1 MDDNDLLVSLVENM
15 VKIVVE
21 VVRNLK
27 IRQAKH
33 RYRPQ
38 LYYVYRHQGHLAHSC
53 SDQAKR
59 ECQEQMM
66 NVRFMKIIDPKVGNY
81 ESRRRIGKGKREIIS
96 NGTVRNKVTQMKNR
110 AIPVKSIGKGVEL
123 NKLKDNRAGVKR
135 NEHEMF
141 IHYQKSAQG
150 DNPKRQYDLG
160 LCYQYEAST
169 DKGEKG
175 TFELDLRNN
184 EVIEE
189 SGDCR
194 DKVVENEPVVVM
206 EASLDEVIKIDA
218 MMKGLLK
225 TLMTNASDVKWSD
238 DKKNMMVSSII
249 RDEIY
254 MNDVIINDA
263 PELNSKVQLIE
274 YVDETSNV
282 EDVSEFDLEMKM
294 DGDAS
299 INQTSDGGETTGIE
313 IEAPKDKGSTFW
325 DINIDRRDQDQDG
338 FSDERSANLDRVNG
352 MFNRGDCYQNGTSSE
367 RDENKT
373 FKWYL
378 NSAKNGISNKT
389 DEFESGHSKDVDTI
403 KEEMLVFE
411 WNPKGAEGDNS
422 SVQSS
427 LGYDETEAY

>member
-110 AIPVKSIGKGVEL
+110 AIPVKSI
-123 NKLKDNRAGVKR
+123 
-135 NEHEMF
+135 
-141 IHYQKSAQG
+141 
-150 DNPKRQYDLG
+150 
-160 LCYQYEAST
+160 
-169 DKGEKG
+169 
-175 TFELDLRNN
+175 
-184 EVIEE
+184 VIEE

-313 IEAPKDKGSTFW
+313 IEAPKDKGST
-325 DINIDRRDQDQDG
+325 
-338 FSDERSANLDRVNG
+338 
-352 MFNRGDCYQNGTSSE
+352 
-367 RDENKT
+367 
-373 FKWYL
+373 
-378 NSAKNGISNKT
+378 
-389 DEFESGHSKDVDTI
+389 
-403 KEEMLVFE
+403 
-411 WNPKGAEGDNS
+411 
-422 SVQSS
+422 
-427 LGYDETEAY
+427 